1 MADPAEAPGRRRLT
15 VLVGLALVLLSISG
29 CVFDGSRANDGLF
42 QSMDGFTNRVEN
54 TIWGSPRLGN

>member
-1 MADPAEAPGRRRLT
+1 MT